1 MRNGFLPEDEERGL
15 FRKKRTA
22 IFTFSLALHAFLIY
36 GLYHARMTVK
46 VFPDRSVVRDLV
58 LVPPVKLTFPE
69 PIEKYIQ
76 NYPSS
81 GGPFG
86 PGPDR
91 DRPGRSKI
99 KDLPEGN
106 AANRPEP
113 GPGSGLAP
121 GPGSG
126 LAPENLLKN
135 QPGAHPSS
143 VPSLSGKLALGSRY
157 KEEDDGKLRINLS
170 AIPDHVVEAPLGFE
184 NGKEG
189 RRSFLRYVQ
198 PNRFRTGSGTGGGTS
213 GGAGTG
219 SGGQRA
225 GATFQSPGYDIS
237 PWAEKVIDLVQLNW
251 KIPDVR
257 NILEKSEV
265 RISVTIE
272 KNGAF
277 SAFKIAGGVNLEVF
291 NAAAANALRS
301 SSPFPPLPEDFPA
314 SNLNALFV
322 FTYHD

>member
-1 MRNGFLPEDEERGL
+1 LRNGFLPEDEGRGL
-15 FRKKRTA
+15 LQKKRTA
-22 IFTFSLALHAFLIY
+22 IFAFSLVLHAFLVY
-36 GLYHARMTVK
+36 GLYHARLTVK

-86 PGPDR
+86 PGSDR
-91 DRPGRSKI
+91 DRPGRPKI

-121 GPGSG
+121 
-126 LAPENLLKN
+126 ENLLKN
-135 QPGAHPSS
+135 QPGAPPSS
-143 VPSLSGKLALGSRY
+143 APSLSGELALSSRY
-157 KEEDDGKLRINLS
+157 KEEDDGRLRINLL

-198 PNRFRTGSGTGGGTS
+198 PNRFGTGSGTGSGTS
-213 GGAGTG
+213 GGGGTG

-225 GATFQSPGYDIS
+225 SATFQSPGYDIS
-237 PWAEKVIDLVQLNW
+237 PWAKKVIDLVQLNW

-272 KNGAF
+272 KNGTF
-277 SAFKIAGGVNLEVF
+277 SAFDIAGGVNLEVF

>member
-1 MRNGFLPEDEERGL
+1 MPEEGGRGL
-15 FRKKRTA
+15 LRKKRMA
-22 IFTFSLALHAFLIY
+22 IFAVSLVFHTFLVY
-36 GLYHARMTVK
+36 GLYHARLTVK
-46 VFPDRSVVRDLV
+46 VFPVRSAVRDVL
-58 LVPPVKLTFPE
+58 LVPPVTLTLPE

-76 NYPSS
+76 NSPSS
-81 GGPFG
+81 GGTFG
-86 PGPDR
+86 LGFDR
-91 DRPGRSKI
+91 DRPGRPK
-99 KDLPEGN
+99 KKGLPEGN

-121 GPGSG
+121 G
-126 LAPENLLKN
+126 NLMKN
-135 QPGAHPSS
+135 QPGAPPSLG
-143 VPSLSGKLALGSRY
+143 PSLSGDLALGSRY
-157 KEEDDGKLRINLS
+157 TEQEDGKLRINLL
-170 AIPDHVVEAPLGFE
+170 AIPDHIVEAPLGFE

-189 RRSFLRYVQ
+189 GHSFLRYVR
-198 PNRFRTGSGTGGGTS
+198 PNRFGTGAGSGAGASGGTP

-225 GATFQSPGYDIS
+225 RATFQSPGYDIS
-237 PWAEKVIDLVQLNW
+237 PWAKKVIDLIQLNW

-272 KNGAF
+272 KNGTF
-277 SAFKIAGGVNLEVF
+277 SAFEIAGGMNLEVF

-301 SSPFPPLPEDFPA
+301 SSPLPPLPEDFPA

-322 FTYHD
+322 FTYHE

>member
-1 MRNGFLPEDEERGL
+1 MRNGFLPEDEDRGL
-15 FRKKRTA
+15 LQKKRMA
-22 IFTFSLALHAFLIY
+22 IFAFSLVLHAFLVY
-36 GLYHARMTVK
+36 GLYHARLTVK

-58 LVPPVKLTFPE
+58 LVPPVKLTFPG

-76 NYPSS
+76 NFPSS
-81 GGPFG
+81 GEPFG

-91 DRPGRSKI
+91 DRPGRPKI
-99 KDLPEGN
+99 KGLPEGN
-106 AANRPEP
+106 AANRPE
-113 GPGSGLAP
+113 S

-135 QPGAHPSS
+135 QPGAPPFS
-143 VPSLSGKLALGSRY
+143 VPSLSGELALGSRY
-157 KEEDDGKLRINLS
+157 KEENDGRLRINLL

-198 PNRFRTGSGTGGGTS
+198 PNRFGTGSGTGGGMS

-225 GATFQSPGYDIS
+225 SATFQSPGYNIS

-257 NILEKSEV
+257 NILERSEV

-272 KNGAF
+272 KNGIF
-277 SAFKIAGGVNLEVF
+277 SAFEIAGGVNLEVF

>member
-15 FRKKRTA
+15 LHKKRTA
-22 IFTFSLALHAFLIY
+22 IFAFSLVLHAFLVY
-36 GLYHARMTVK
+36 GLYHARLTVK

-58 LVPPVKLTFPE
+58 LVPPVKLTFPG

-76 NYPSS
+76 NSPSS
-81 GGPFG
+81 GEPFG

-91 DRPGRSKI
+91 DRPGRPKI
-99 KDLPEGN
+99 RDLPEGN

-121 GPGSG
+121 
-126 LAPENLLKN
+126 ENLLKN
-135 QPGAHPSS
+135 QPGAPPSS
-143 VPSLSGKLALGSRY
+143 VPSLSGELALGSRY
-157 KEEDDGKLRINLS
+157 KEEDDGKLRINLL

-184 NGKEG
+184 NGKKG
-189 RRSFLRYVQ
+189 HRSFLRYVQ
-198 PNRFRTGSGTGGGTS
+198 PNRFGTGSGTGGGTS
-213 GGAGTG
+213 GGGGTG

-225 GATFQSPGYDIS
+225 SATFQSPGYDIS
-237 PWAEKVIDLVQLNW
+237 PWAEKVIDIVQFNW

-272 KNGAF
+272 KNGTF
-277 SAFKIAGGVNLEVF
+277 SAFDIAGGVNLEVF